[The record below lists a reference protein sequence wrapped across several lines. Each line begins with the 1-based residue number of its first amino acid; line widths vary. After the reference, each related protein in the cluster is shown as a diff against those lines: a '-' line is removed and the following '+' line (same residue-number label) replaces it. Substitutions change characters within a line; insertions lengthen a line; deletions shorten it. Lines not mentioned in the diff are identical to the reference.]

1 MVKSVMNNKLRII
14 ALLIAVSISVV
25 SIPSTHADSTSVQVG
40 CVQPKKAAKD
50 LGTLVLA
57 GANAQLTSVQWGT
70 EAGCFKKYGLTI
82 KTVNVASSQIGI
94 AGLIGRS
101 FDLKMTTPTVLML
114 AMANGNFA
122 GKIVAPRHGY
132 SAEELARAKREPL
145 YPGELLLQTA
155 LIVRKDSAITSW
167 KDLQNRK
174 IGLKTLQSQEQAGIL
189 LAMRAIGASTAKTQ
203 FLTVPDAQMQAALER
218 GDVDAVVSSDPFATQ
233 IILAGGRII
242 GYPTAYYAEP
252 GVTVAYVSSQDIVDK
267 NLVAMR
273 AFAKATLEINHLLN
287 QPESD
292 SSYRKVIAK
301 LTGVNDEAAAKVRLP
316 IMVEKSVTFSDIA
329 YIPNKLKLLGFTRSR
344 VNLAPILF
352 R

>member
-1 MVKSVMNNKLRII
+1 MVELVMNNKARAL
-14 ALLIAVSISVV
+14 ALLVAAIFSVTSV
-25 SIPSTHADSTSVQVG
+25 ASTHADSTSTQIG
-40 CVQPKKAAKD
+40 CAQPKKAAKD

-57 GANAQLTSVQWGT
+57 AANAQLTSVQWGI
-70 EAGCFKKYGLTI
+70 EQGCFKKYGLTI
-82 KTVNVASSQIGI
+82 KTVNVATSQIGI
-94 AGLIGRS
+94 AGLIGHS
-101 FDLKMTTPTVLML
+101 FDLTMTTPTVLML

-132 SAEELARAKREPL
+132 SAAELARAKQEPL

-167 KDLQNRK
+167 KDLSNRK

-189 LAMRAIGASTAKTQ
+189 LAMRAIGASAAKTQ
-203 FLTVPDAQMQAALER
+203 FLTVPDAQMPAALER

-252 GVTVAYVSSQDIVDK
+252 GVTVAYISSQDIVEK
-267 NLVAMR
+267 NQVAMR
-273 AFAKATLEINHLLN
+273 AFAKTTLEINHLLN

-292 SSYRKVIAK
+292 ASYRKVIAQV
-301 LTGVNDEAAAKVRLP
+301 TGVSDAVAAKVRLP
-316 IMVEKSVTFSDIA
+316 IMVEKNVTFTDIA